1 MLEKTAKNFV
11 IDETN
16 VSYFA
21 KEIAKWIRSYVDEVH
36 ADGVV
41 LGMSGGIDCSVVA
54 SLCKL
59 GGVKTELVLM
69 PYGDDMEKTSSY
81 KHSMELINK
90 FGFSYHTYDIKPAVD
105 ALTSCVKPPLFD
117 LTGANLEL
125 AKANVRPR
133 VRMSY
138 LYLYAQPHNLLVIG
152 TGNLSER
159 TIGYFT
165 KWGDGGCDFNPLG
178 LITKREV
185 YCLARYLQIPDSIIS
200 KKPSAGLWEGQTDED
215 EIGIAYDQIDSYLLN
230 GTSGD
235 QEVDTAIQRKAFIAQ
250 HKLKPIPMF
259 GMVA

>member
-1 MLEKTAKNFV
+1 MLEKTKKNFV

-21 KEIAKWIRSYVDEVH
+21 TKIAKWIRSYVEEVH
-36 ADGVV
+36 ANGVV

-54 SLCKL
+54 RLCQVA
-59 GGVKTELVLM
+59 GVKTELVLM
-69 PYGDDMEKTSSY
+69 PYGDDMEKTNSY
-81 KHSMELINK
+81 KHSMEFINK
-90 FGFSYHTYDIKPAVD
+90 FGFSYHTYDIKPCTD
-105 ALTSCVKPPLFD
+105 ALTSCVQSPLFD
-117 LTGANLEL
+117 PTMVNLEL

-133 VRMSY
+133 VRMSH

-178 LITKREV
+178 MITKREV
-185 YCLARYLQIPDSIIS
+185 YILARYLQIPDSIIN

-215 EIGIAYDQIDSYLLN
+215 EIGLTYEQIDSYLLN
-230 GTSGD
+230 GTSGE
-235 QEVDTAIQRKAFIAQ
+235 QEVDTIIEKKAFIAQ
-250 HKLKPIPMF
+250 HKLKAIPMF
-259 GMVA
+259 TMAA